1 MDLKQ
6 MLKQIKDT
14 EKEKGKLLSRNIE
27 QDKLQKK
34 ENLDEIKNQN
44 LQLKPETKTKQSI
57 TRNIHYL

>member
-14 EKEKGKLLSRNIE
+14 EKEKGKNLSRNIE

-44 LQLKPETKTKQSI
+44 LQLKSETKTNQSI

>member
-14 EKEKGKLLSRNIE
+14 EKEKGKNLSRNIE

-44 LQLKPETKTKQSI
+44 LQLKYRVQMPK
-57 TRNIHYL
+57 

>member
-1 MDLKQ
+1 

>member
-14 EKEKGKLLSRNIE
+14 EKEKGKLLSKNIE

-34 ENLDEIKNQN
+34 ENQDEIKNQN
-44 LQLKPETKTKQSI
+44 LQLKPETKTNQSI